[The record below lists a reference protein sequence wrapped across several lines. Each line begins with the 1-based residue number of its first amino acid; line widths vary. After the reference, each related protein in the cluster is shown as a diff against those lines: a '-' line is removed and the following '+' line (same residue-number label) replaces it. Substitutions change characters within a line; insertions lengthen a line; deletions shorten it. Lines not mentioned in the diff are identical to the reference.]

1 MPIATKTKT
10 TLLTPDFAQQIANN
24 TQSPVESIE
33 TVATPVAAPVTPAA
47 PVSEKKGKYSDVV
60 NLHFTTGKRAEFKA
74 FFSSNEITLVQG
86 VELAVNYIMKEV
98 KAGNLTISR
107 NGIEKVG
114 E

>member
-1 MPIATKTKT
+1 MPLATKTQA
-10 TLLTPDFAQQIANN
+10 TLLTPDFAKQIANN
-24 TQSPVESIE
+24 IQSPVESIE
-33 TVATPVAAPVTPAA
+33 TVVTETPVKPVVKTPA
-47 PVSEKKGKYSDVV
+47 EKKGKYSDVV

-107 NGIEKVG
+107 NGLEKVG

>member
-1 MPIATKTKT
+1 MPLATKTQA
-10 TLLTPDFAQQIANN
+10 TLLTPDFAKQIANN
-24 TQSPVESIE
+24 IQSPVESIE
-33 TVATPVAAPVTPAA
+33 TVVTEPAVKTPA
-47 PVSEKKGKYSDVV
+47 EKKGKYSDVV